1 MATFTVVQLADVLL
15 EHIGAKAAG
24 QAASAEDAI
33 KAAEVIGMVKSEL
46 ERDDVARWADDAIPD
61 WAALAVRDVAA
72 FEMRN
77 TFGLSGERLNDVVA
91 AYGPALRKLY
101 RFTGGRRD
109 PRIAMRTDYF

>member
-24 QAASAEDAI
+24 QSASAEDAR
-33 KAAEVIGMVKSEL
+33 KASEAIGMVKAEFD
-46 ERDDVARWADDAIPD
+46 RDNVSQWADDAIPD

-72 FEMRN
+72 FELRN
-77 TFGLSGERLNDVVA
+77 TFGLSGERLNDVIG

-109 PRIAMRTDYF
+109 PRIAMSPNYF